1 MAQHW
6 LDWLSFGFLKSL
18 KVLDGLGKRAK
29 VNLGNMQKLKML
41 ALIGPLFDELLDLEV
56 SVVLKN
62 AEHAVAA
69 QINQL

>member
-1 MAQHW
+1 
-6 LDWLSFGFLKSL
+6 
-18 KVLDGLGKRAK
+18 LDGLGKRAK

-56 SVVLKN
+56 SIVLKN
-62 AEHAVAA
+62 AEHAGAA